1 MRGISSPASHAMTR
15 EQIVELFEERQA
27 ALNRLDP
34 VGIAALHS
42 DDCVLESAMAGTVSG
57 RHALED
63 FYQNLFTSFPD
74 FKYEPE
80 ELIIDGDRVVQTASF
95 GGTDVGGFMG
105 LPPTGK
111 QVRVPAVLIFTLRD
125 RRIVRL
131 RSVYD
136 FTLMLVQIGVLKVK
150 PT

>member
-1 MRGISSPASHAMTR
+1 MRTSSLSSAAVMRPTTGTIPSPWPPCTR
-15 EQIVELFEERQA
+15 
-27 ALNRLDP
+27 P
-34 VGIAALHS
+34 
-42 DDCVLESAMAGTVSG
+42 DCVLESAMAGTVVG
-57 RHALED
+57 RQGVEQ
-63 FYQNLFTSFPD
+63 FYDHLFASFPD

-80 ELIIDGDRVVQTASF
+80 ELLIDGDRVAEKASF
-95 GGTDVGGFMG
+95 GGTDIGGFMG

-111 QVRVPAVLIFTLRD
+111 HVRVPAVLLFTLKDGQIERM
-125 RRIVRL
+125 